1 MEGFPNGRGNAKVGY
16 EIVKAKLSAL
26 NMRRGVPI
34 MNFTGRINSD
44 EKIEV
49 EFDDLQ
55 ADMAEALEES
65 SPQ

>member
-1 MEGFPNGRGNAKVGY
+1 
-16 EIVKAKLSAL
+16 
-26 NMRRGVPI
+26 
-34 MNFTGRINSD
+34 MNFTGRINTD

-55 ADMAEALEES
+55 AGMAEALEEN